1 MRYPSPALKDIRQI
15 GPKRDRN
22 ISGIC
27 SACGTALLAWLQD
40 SETAKPSLPDR
51 LDVVFKAHVAECH
64 PRPATHARRFPA
76 A

>member
-1 MRYPSPALKDIRQI
+1 MPYASPALKDIRQI

-27 SACGTALLAWLQD
+27 SACGTALLAWLED
-40 SETAKPSLPDR
+40 SEAAQPSLPDR
-51 LDVVFKAHVAECH
+51 LDAVFKAHVAERH
-64 PRPATHARRFPA
+64 PRPASHARRLPA

>member
-1 MRYPSPALKDIRQI
+1 MPYASPALKDIRQI

-27 SACGTALLAWLQD
+27 SACGTALLAWLED
-40 SETAKPSLPDR
+40 SEAAKPSLPDR
-51 LDVVFKAHVAECH
+51 LDAVFKAHVAECH
-64 PRPATHARRFPA
+64 PRPAGHARRLPA

>member
-1 MRYPSPALKDIRQI
+1 MRYPSPALRDVRQI

-27 SACGTALLAWLQD
+27 SACGTALLAWLRD
-40 SETAKPSLPDR
+40 SEAAEPSLPDR
-51 LDVVFKAHVAECH
+51 LDAIFKAHVAEYH
-64 PRPATHARRFPA
+64 PQAASHARRLPA